1 MFHTIP
7 RKIYKLFHLSYIIGI
22 LLNERFIAK
31 LPEVK
36 MKKQIRKIVSLSLLL
51 LVVFSAIPFA
61 MADEDVVASA
71 DQNALTEEA
80 VVEKEIE
87 IMHTALGNGLRI
99 LQLERAITRHILRG
113 KEVIN
118 TIKEKTPDADV
129 SQLET
134 LVSDFEV
141 LKSDLKA
148 IPIDQPSKETLQKYL
163 DIRDDVKEDAKEF
176 RKIASTLLTK
186 EDIAVLKEKLKAID
200 RTELKEINQQ
210 IQELRR
216 HYHAERVYTTL
227 ANLGVS
233 DSALI
238 DAVKSGQLTVPQIR
252 QALRA
257 KVSAIPPE
265 ERRSALL
272 KIKEDNSKR
281 AVFKADNV
289 AERRSNR
296 LARRSNEAQ
305 RRSDRLANKSVRAEQ
320 KGRDNRADNLIKRS
334 EAAGKRSENKE
345 ARSDKAEGRSDRR
358 SGRQG

>member
-1 MFHTIP
+1 
-7 RKIYKLFHLSYIIGI
+7 
-22 LLNERFIAK
+22 
-31 LPEVK
+31 

-51 LVVFSAIPFA
+51 LVVFSAIPLA
-61 MADEDVVASA
+61 MADEEVGPLLGVPVEQVVAPVE
-71 DQNALTEEA
+71 QVGHEGTEAPAEQQDT
-80 VVEKEIE
+80 VDKETQKEIE
-87 IMHTALGNGLRI
+87 IMHSALGNGLRI

-129 SQLET
+129 SQLEA
-134 LVSDFEV
+134 LISDFEV

-148 IPIDQPSKETLQKYL
+148 IPIDQPSKETIQKYIE
-163 DIRDDVKEDAKEF
+163 IRDDVKADAHNFKA
-176 RKIASTLLTK
+176 IASTLLTK
-186 EDIAVLKEKLKAID
+186 EDIAVLKEKLKNLD
-200 RTELKEINQQ
+200 RTELKDLNQQ
-210 IQELRR
+210 IRELRR
-216 HYHAERVYTTL
+216 NYHAERVDTTL

-238 DAVKSGQLTVPQIR
+238 DAVKNGQLTVPQIR

-289 AERRSNR
+289 AERRSNK
-296 LARRSNEAQ
+296 LERRSNEAQ
-305 RRSDRLANKSVRAEQ
+305 RKSDRLARKSVRAEQ
-320 KGRDNRADNLIKRS
+320 KGRDIRADNLIKRS
-334 EAAGKRSENKE
+334 ESAGRRSENKE
-345 ARSDKAEGRSDRR
+345 VRSDKAEGRSDKR